1 MVKSVAYTSPEWM
14 YNHTQ
19 TQAQART
26 HLDIMKD
33 IVAHRAVHVR
43 TAAGAQQDGLGQRFE
58 QLVSE
63 LNKKSQLVHIQRDLF
78 EHP

>member
-43 TAAGAQQDGLGQRFE
+43 TAAGAAGRPRPEIRTACQRAKQKVPISAYTE
-58 QLVSE
+58 RL
-63 LNKKSQLVHIQRDLF
+63 I
-78 EHP
+78 